1 MLEFLVCTIQLEP
14 KSKIDFNLV
23 LDLNLETQ
31 NRNKIENKIRK
42 GEGPWVDLQSSAQ
55 HVSHPARPKIT
66 PPVQFSLHTQSNFT
80 RARPLFH

>member
-1 MLEFLVCTIQLEP
+1 MLEFLVSTIQLEP

-42 GEGPWVDLQSSAQ
+42 GEGPWADLLSLAQ
-55 HVSHPARPKIT
+55 HVFHPMRPKIT
-66 PPVQFSLHTQSNFT
+66 PPVQFSLHRQSNFT
-80 RARPLFH
+80 RAQPLSH